1 MTRLALLLASV
12 VYACA
17 AAWAFLAMTGGF
29 WLYLSDAEFT
39 YALEASLSCL
49 YAVSSAIVAGW
60 AYWMATK

>member
-1 MTRLALLLASV
+1 MTRLTLLLAAA

-17 AAWAFLAMTGGF
+17 TAWAVLACVGGT
-29 WLYLSDAEFT
+29 WQYLADAEFT